1 MPLQSLTW
9 GTSFSEDL
17 LQESSVGF
25 VFKIPHFVTSITQHP
40 SK

>member
-25 VFKIPHFVTSITQHP
+25 LLEITHVVTSITQHP